1 MHPNEALIERLYSAF
16 ARNNSDTMNACYSPM
31 ATFEDPAFGRLNHR
45 ELTAMWRMLTSN
57 AKDLQVTF
65 GDITADDVEGRCHW
79 EARYTLSST
88 GRPVHNVIDARFKF
102 HDGLIVEHVDSF
114 DFSRWMV
121 QAMGFAG
128 WLATWLPPL
137 RAQVRQNVRRR
148 LETYMA
154 TH

>member
-16 ARNNSDTMNACYSPM
+16 ARKNSDTMNACYSPT
-31 ATFEDPAFGRLNHR
+31 ATFEDPAFGRLNHV

-65 GDITADDVEGRCHW
+65 GDVTADDVEGRCHW

-137 RAQVRQNVRRR
+137 RAQVRQNVRAR
-148 LETYMA
+148 LTTYMA

>member
-16 ARNNSDTMNACYSPM
+16 ARNNSDAMNACYSPM

>member
-1 MHPNEALIERLYSAF
+1 MHPNEALIERFYTAF
-16 ARNNSDTMNACYSPM
+16 GRLNGDVMNACYSPM
-31 ATFEDPAFGRLNHR
+31 ATFEDPAFGKLNYR
-45 ELTAMWRMLTSN
+45 ELTAMWTMLTSN
-57 AKDLQVTF
+57 ARDLTVTF
-65 GDITADDVEGRCHW
+65 GDLVADEAAGRAHW

-88 GRPVHNVIDARFKF
+88 GRPVHNIIDARFTF

-121 QAMGFAG
+121 QALGFPG

-137 RAQVRQNVRRR
+137 RARVKANTRAR
-148 LETYMA
+148 LTRYMA